1 MTTVIG
7 GLLFLSRSGTQYM
20 TVPFELAPKVGIEP
34 TINALKAPAL
44 DTKLLGKMG
53 SKPLFK
59 VMTNDANL
67 TSLSYNSVVRKRITP
82 HR

>member
-1 MTTVIG
+1 
-7 GLLFLSRSGTQYM
+7 
-20 TVPFELAPKVGIEP
+20 
-34 TINALKAPAL
+34 
-44 DTKLLGKMG
+44 MG

-82 HR
+82 HY